1 MILIGTILVLYYLW
15 FIQNVLLPILSPPEV
30 ITTLETSLLQA
41 PNCTTCVFHWESVKH
56 INTNCVQALKK
67 LWKIGVIC
75 EMHLPNSC
83 VKIYFF
89 YKLTKYPN
97 WQFYNILKYFLK
109 WKYRKEILITGQL
122 KFIKDVA
129 AANFIFLLNF
139 AIHLH
144 VLRKP
149 IIDRMHKIKCSL

>member
-1 MILIGTILVLYYLW
+1 MQDLNINGAHIDCHFFNYVIIYFLWEEKYYNYYWIRVCRVWCMILIGTILVLYYLW

-75 EMHLPNSC
+75 EMHLPNSSA
-83 VKIYFF
+83 KIYSLQIDEISLNTSLHS
-89 YKLTKYPN
+89 YHN
-97 WQFYNILKYFLK
+97 QQFY
-109 WKYRKEILITGQL
+109 
-122 KFIKDVA
+122 D
-129 AANFIFLLNF
+129 NF
-139 AIHLH
+139 
-144 VLRKP
+144 K
-149 IIDRMHKIKCSL
+149 